1 MLFRLE
7 TIWSLPTIISSFVLV
22 IIFKKIRRG
31 VFSIKSLTNLIL
43 VPVCLA
49 DQPGVI
55 PALDGTPGELV
66 AAVPE
71 SNPVSRTSEFLQIGT
86 LAEFEPGRVDR
97 VDVTERVSVF
107 INLRSRPSTTY
118 NNSNNKK
125 KKNVNTI
132 NYL

>member
-1 MLFRLE
+1 M
-7 TIWSLPTIISSFVLV
+7 
-22 IIFKKIRRG
+22 
-31 VFSIKSLTNLIL
+31 
-43 VPVCLA
+43 PVCLA

-97 VDVTERVSVF
+97 VDVTERVSEF